1 MVLTCQLLTLQQQLG
16 EQLGIECRRLSGI
29 LVLIL
34 AAAPIAV
41 THAMTHAMTQA
52 MTVTVTTVAVPLGGT
67 LSTQLLPA
75 TVAATVRR
83 SSESAKSAGCVVI
96 FTAGRT
102 AAAHA
107 FTANCSGMT
116 AGHDDGPALDVKAFR
131 INGKFNPDVVNS
143 D

>member
-41 THAMTHAMTQA
+41 THAMTQA